1 MPRKRK
7 LSQQQQKRIQSRQAE
22 WQAADIDEGRPG
34 TVIAHFGG
42 ELLMDA
48 EEDGRFRQRRVHA
61 RANLGGLVAGD
72 RVVWHEDEAGDG
84 VIVAR
89 HGRHGELQ
97 RPDRFGR
104 LKTIAANVDQLVL
117 VIAPQPAPQPE
128 LIDRYLAA
136 AEIHNLGVVIL
147 LNKTDLLDARSE
159 PVIESLLDRYRQ
171 LGYRIERTS
180 AQDDSSGPGEPTFL
194 DGRISVIAGQSG
206 VGKSSLIQHW
216 LPETSLRTGGLSR
229 HGEGTHT
236 TTTACL
242 YRLKGGG
249 AIIDSPGIREFGLW
263 HMPPDSITDGF
274 VDVRRWIGHCRFRD
288 CHHRN
293 EPGCALKEAV
303 ERGELHP
310 ERFEH
315 YLRIRD
321 EAKRQRPTS

>member
-7 LSQQQQKRIQSRQAE
+7 LSQQQQKRIQSRQE
-22 WQAADIDEGRPG
+22 QWQSDDGTEGRAG

-48 EEDGRFRQRRVHA
+48 PRDGRFHQRRVHA

-72 RVVWHEDEAGDG
+72 QVVWHEDEAGEG

-89 HGRHGELQ
+89 HDRHGELQ

-136 AEIHNLGVVIL
+136 AEIHDLGVVIL
-147 LNKTDLLDARSE
+147 LNKTDLLDAESE
-159 PVIESLLDRYRQ
+159 PAIESLLERYRQ
-171 LGYRIERTS
+171 LDYRVERTS
-180 AQDDSSGPGEPTFL
+180 ARHDAPGDDEPAFL
-194 DGRISVIAGQSG
+194 NGRISVIAGQSG
-206 VGKSSLIQHW
+206 VGKSSLIEHW
-216 LPETSLRTGGLSR
+216 LPQTSLRTGGLSR

-236 TTTACL
+236 TTTAYL
-242 YRLKGGG
+242 YRLDSGG

-263 HMPPDSITDGF
+263 HMTPEDITDGF
-274 VDVRRWIGHCRFRD
+274 VDIRRWVGYCRFRD
-288 CHHRN
+288 CNHRN

-303 ERGELHP
+303 ENGDLHP
-310 ERFEH
+310 DRFAH

-321 EAKRQRPTS
+321 EAERQRPTS